1 MSFLRDGLTTMGVCG
16 GICIGL
22 LLIIAVSSFILD
34 YDPSTTIENNT
45 TIELNGVTITVP
57 QTNNYTINQNASLTN
72 INDTDKFG
80 FGSNITKGNAYQYID
95 PVNKIEIYVA
105 DNNRTSYSDIPDF
118 SDLDSFEGDLDRIHT
133 EKRTVGDKT
142 VYMYV
147 TEGKGL
153 SKRIIESARIT

>member
-1 MSFLRDGLTTMGVCG
+1 MSFLGDGLTTMGICG
-16 GICIGL
+16 GVCIGFI
-22 LLIIAVSSFILD
+22 LIIAVSSFIID

-57 QTNNYTINQNASLTN
+57 QTNNYTINENASLWN

-80 FGSNITKGNAYQYID
+80 FDNNITKENAYQYHDYVNRID
-95 PVNKIEIYVA
+95 VYVA
-105 DNNRTSYSDIPDF
+105 DNNRTAYSDIPDY
-118 SDLDSFEGDLDRIHT
+118 SDMDVFDGDSGRTHI

-142 VYMYV
+142 VFIYV

-153 SKRIIESARIT
+153 SKRIVDSARIS

>member
-1 MSFLRDGLTTMGVCG
+1 MSFLGDGLTTMGVCG

-57 QTNNYTINQNASLTN
+57 QTNNYTINENASLTN

-95 PVNKIEIYVA
+95 TVNKIEIYVA